1 MSKNTA
7 VKLFIG
13 SAIGA
18 IAGSIVATAALWVAY
33 ANNAFV
39 VRGWDV
45 TGVQPTA
52 SAWAM
57 TAVFFLATLIT
68 VAGIIGLL
76 VSWIGALRNTLQ
88 FEDKT
93 WFVLLLLLGLFSFG
107 VVAMIAYAIGGPN
120 ESGTPARTPHAS
132 V

>member
-1 MSKNTA
+1 MSKHTA

-13 SAIGA
+13 SVIAA

-39 VRGWDV
+39 IRGWDV
-45 TGVQPTA
+45 MGIQPTA

-57 TAVFFLATLIT
+57 IGLILLATLIT
-68 VAGIIGLL
+68 VAAIIGLL
-76 VSWIGALRNTLQ
+76 VSWIGALLNTLQ

-93 WFVLLLLLGLFSFG
+93 WFVLLLVLGLFSFG
-107 VVAMIAYAIGGPN
+107 VVAMIAYAIGGPD
-120 ESGTPARTPHAS
+120 EGGTPARTPHAS